1 MKIKIRKAD
10 EKDIAGLNLLLYQV
24 HGVHVNGRPDIFKKG
39 EKKFSDIELK
49 EVLKDDKTPIFV
61 ATDEN
66 DNILGHCFCVFRE
79 VKNDKSLCDRKVW
92 YIDDLCVDK
101 NIRNSGIGKKLYEYV
116 LNFAKEN
123 NFTSVTLDVWNFNE
137 SAFKFYEKIG
147 FLPLKTLMEKQ
158 I

>member
-1 MKIKIRKAD
+1 MKKEILKNHRLK
-10 EKDIAGLNLLLYQV
+10 
-24 HGVHVNGRPDIFKKG
+24 
-39 EKKFSDIELK
+39 ELK
-49 EVLKDDKTPIFV
+49 KLLKDDTKPIFV

-66 DNILGHCFCVFRE
+66 NNILGHCFCVFRE
-79 VKNDKSLCDRKVW
+79 VKNDKSLCDRKVL

-123 NFTSVTLDVWNFNE
+123 NFTSITLDVWNFNE
-137 SAFKFYEKIG
+137 NALKFYEKIG